1 MQRVALKL
9 LESQP
14 QPYESSRARNRR
26 ERAERKR
33 IADGLP
39 PPEAIFPSTI
49 FRHRLSRFRLLT
61 VDETEVAQALAD
73 HDYGH
78 IDICK

>member
-33 IADGLP
+33 RADGLP

-61 VDETEVAQALAD
+61 VDDVVAQALAD
-73 HDYGH
+73 HNYGH
-78 IDICK
+78 INICK